1 MIYTFGYYP
10 IQPAV
15 KFWYTYYM
23 KKVFTTEEA
32 KQLGEKIGVD
42 FSKYNLEEFRN
53 GLAVEMEHGSAD
65 PETNVTNDDE
75 EMTAK
80 ITWAHLKE
88 IPDYYTR
95 LLKMEK
101 EAGS

>member
-1 MIYTFGYYP
+1 
-10 IQPAV
+10 
-15 KFWYTYYM
+15 M
-23 KKVFTTEEA
+23 KKEFTTEEA
-32 KQLGEKIGVD
+32 KNIGEKIGIN
-42 FSKYNLEEFRN
+42 FSTYNLEEFRQ
-53 GLAVEMEHGSAD
+53 GLAVELEHGSQD

-75 EMTAK
+75 ILTGK